1 MKKKITAIV
10 LAAGSGRRMGGDI
23 PKQYMELLG
32 KPVIYYSLKV
42 FQDSVVDNI
51 VLVVSDEYIEYC
63 RKEIVERYGFYKV
76 TDIISGGKERYDSVR
91 NGLEACENADYVLI
105 HDGARPLITGD
116 MIKRS
121 IVTLEEEAGCSI
133 AVKAKD
139 TIKISDENDY
149 GVDTPDRRYVWQVQ
163 TPQSFHR
170 RMLMEAYEKL
180 AAGGDTAITDDT
192 MIMERYGGVKIKL
205 IEGSYANIKIT
216 TPEDLVLA
224 EVLLEQGL

>member
-23 PKQYMELLG
+23 PKQYMELSG

-42 FQDSVVDNI
+42 FQDNVVDDI

-63 RKEIVERYGFYKV
+63 RKEIVERYGFSKV
-76 TDIISGGKERYDSVR
+76 TDIISGGRERYDSVR
-91 NGLEACENADYVLI
+91 NGLEVCESADYVLI

-116 MIKRS
+116 MVKRS
-121 IVTLEEEAGCSI
+121 IATLEEETGCSV

-170 RMLMEAYEKL
+170 RELVAAYEKL
-180 AAGGDTAITDDT
+180 AASGDTAITDDT

-205 IEGSYANIKIT
+205 IDGSYANIKIT
-216 TPEDLVLA
+216 TPEDLALA
-224 EVLLEQGL
+224 EVLLEHRS

>member
-23 PKQYMELLG
+23 PKQYMELSG

-42 FQDSVVDNI
+42 FQDSAVDDI

-63 RKEIVERYGFYKV
+63 RKEIVERYGFSKV
-76 TDIISGGKERYDSVR
+76 TDIISGGRERYDSVR
-91 NGLEACENADYVLI
+91 NGLEACESADYVLI

-116 MIKRS
+116 MVKRS
-121 IVTLEEEAGCSI
+121 IATLEEETGCSV

-139 TIKISDENDY
+139 TIKISDENGY

-163 TPQSFHR
+163 TPQSFR
-170 RMLMEAYEKL
+170 RRELAAAYEKL
-180 AAGGDTAITDDT
+180 AASGDTAITDDT

-205 IEGSYANIKIT
+205 IDGSYANIKIT
-216 TPEDLVLA
+216 TPEDLALA
-224 EVLLEQGL
+224 EVLLEHRS